1 MELVLENIN
10 KRYKDC
16 YAVKKVNVSLK
27 TGVHALLGANGSG
40 KTTLMK
46 MICGILKGE
55 GDIHFDDIDLKSE
68 YDNYTSHLGYMP
80 QQFGYYPHYTVK
92 EFLDYMCV
100 VKNLTPEYS
109 NKRVEM
115 LVKQLN
121 LEEKLNTKM
130 KKLSGG
136 MLRRVGI
143 IQALLNEPDILILDE
158 PTVGLDPKERIIFR
172 NLIASLSST
181 TIVLL
186 STHIVSD
193 IETIADDILI
203 MKEGEIIM
211 HNCYDELLKVVEG
224 KVWELE
230 LPVKEGL
237 AVMAQTRVV
246 KSHNRHQS
254 IHMRIVSN
262 QKPHE
267 LAQLVNPDLDD
278 LYLYYFEEEPNNETF
293 NLKGIKKDF

>member
-10 KRYKDC
+10 KKYNDC
-16 YAVKKVNVSLK
+16 YAVKNVNVSLK

-55 GDIHFDDIDLKSE
+55 GEVHFDDIDLKNE
-68 YDNYTSHLGYMP
+68 YDNYASHLGYMP
-80 QQFGYYPHYTVK
+80 QHFGYYPHYTVK
-92 EFLDYMCV
+92 EFLEYMCII
-100 VKNLTPEYS
+100 KNLSPQYS
-109 NKRVEM
+109 QKRIET

-121 LEEKLNTKM
+121 LEDKMNTKM

-136 MLRRVGI
+136 MLKRVGI

-158 PTVGLDPKERIIFR
+158 PTAGLDPKERIIFR

-181 TIVLL
+181 AIILL

-211 HNCYDELLKVVEG
+211 HDNYDELLKVVEG

-230 LPVKEGL
+230 LPTQEGL
-237 AVMAQTRVV
+237 VIMAQKRVV

-254 IHMRIVSN
+254 IHMRIVSD
-262 QKPHE
+262 QKPHI

-278 LYLYYFEEEPNNETF
+278 LYLYYFEEEPNDETF
-293 NLKGIKKDF
+293 DH